1 MIKYRKLPIH
11 PLTAIKVSFNIQVI
25 SILAVRKKAME
36 NNKA

>member
-11 PLTAIKVSFNIQVI
+11 PLTVTKVSFNIQVI
-25 SILAVRKKAME
+25 SMLAARKKAME